1 MIQLLRGTKSQLDS
15 YQTVIAEGQPIFEKD
30 TGQLKIGNGSSIY
43 SALPYVGD
51 ASSSVQL
58 SGTTNNYTIDLGQGL
73 QYRYLCKRMTEWTDS
88 LGRSINPDVGKYE
101 WVQIFS
107 DSQSIWTLAYT
118 SGARSNDIRLDISDL
133 VSGFSNLYSATA
145 CGDSYYLLNSNF
157 AYLEPGEIQ
166 TYLSI
171 CISAI
176 VYRPSNPGTNWY
188 IAVGV
193 LGST

>member
-1 MIQLLRGTKSQLDS
+1 MIQFMRGSKSQLDS
-15 YQTVIAEGQPIFEKD
+15 LQTILPSGQPVFEED
-30 TGQLKIGNGSSIY
+30 SGQLKIGNGSSLY
-43 SALPYVGD
+43 SALPYVGA
-51 ASSSVQL
+51 ASSSMQL

-73 QYRYLCKRMTEWTDS
+73 QYRYLCKQMTEWTDS
-88 LGRSINPDVGKYE
+88 LGRSINPDVGEYE
-101 WVQIFS
+101 WVDILS
-107 DSQSIWTLAYT
+107 GSKSIWTLAYT
-118 SGARSNDIRLDISDL
+118 SGAHSNNIRLDISDL

-157 AYLEPGEIQ
+157 AYLEPGQIQ

-176 VYRPSNPGTNWY
+176 VYRPSTPGSNWY
-188 IAVGV
+188 ISVGV